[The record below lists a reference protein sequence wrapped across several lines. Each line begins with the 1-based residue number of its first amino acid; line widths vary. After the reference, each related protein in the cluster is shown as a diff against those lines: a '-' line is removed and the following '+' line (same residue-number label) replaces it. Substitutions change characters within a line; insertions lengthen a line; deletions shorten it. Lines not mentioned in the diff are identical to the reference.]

1 MLIGASSADI
11 RLSEAVRFNGRKK
24 LPVKFT
30 LDSACGDITAV
41 PEGLA
46 VFAKL
51 MESVDI
57 GTNGGADAL
66 GESGEEMALAM
77 AGDLPLHAIL
87 SFCGIA
93 DITREKLQ
101 MMIDE
106 LNEQLGAE

>member
-1 MLIGASSADI
+1 M
-11 RLSEAVRFNGRKK
+11 
-24 LPVKFT
+24 
-30 LDSACGDITAV
+30 
-41 PEGLA
+41 
-46 VFAKL
+46 FAKL

-101 MMIDE
+101 MMVDE